1 MRPRVIVAATMLSA
15 ILLLSAAPAQAALE
29 GDDAVA
35 PEIIAML
42 EEVPGGVIIDSTH
55 AAWPAL
61 GMELAIGT
69 IALRSALSVGSCA
82 TDRFCAYS
90 AGSLG
95 GNKLT
100 FSVCSVNTIPSTFIA
115 KSVANARSSGHVQA
129 RNGST
134 TVTTV
139 NAGSWANLAGAVNN
153 LRCVL

>member
-1 MRPRVIVAATMLSA
+1 MTWRTIAGAMLLGTMIALA
-15 ILLLSAAPAQAALE
+15 AAPAQAATQSD
-29 GDDAVA
+29 GPVD

-42 EEVPGGVIIDSTH
+42 DEVPGGVIVDSTH
-55 AAWPAL
+55 AVWPAL
-61 GMELAIGT
+61 GMELSIRP
-69 IALRSALSVGSCA
+69 IALRSASSVGSCA

-100 FSVCSVNTIPSTFIA
+100 FSVCSVNTIPSTFIV
-115 KSVANARSSGHVQA
+115 KSVANARGTGYVQA

-134 TVTTV
+134 TVATV
-139 NAGSWANLAGAVNN
+139 NAGSWANLSGTVNN